1 MPAPSTLP
9 ETAISADARVRFLQY
24 LRDLWQYRDLFRAL
38 VERDVKVRYKQTA
51 LGVAWVVIQPLFMAG
66 AFSIIFG
73 RVVQMPSAGLPY
85 SIFYLAA
92 LIPWTCFSNGLAQAA
107 GSMEGSAGLISKVY
121 FPRLIVPSAMV
132 LGTVVDFSI
141 GWVMFNALA
150 IYRGFWTWWFI
161 PFTPLLLALQLGTA
175 MGIGLVLAALN
186 AQYRD
191 IRYVT
196 PFLIQVGMLAT
207 PVIYPLERLLATRFT
222 RLLGVFVYL
231 NPMVGVIETYRALC
245 FSASYVPWKLL
256 AGNFTTAAVLFT
268 FGVWFFRRR
277 EQKIVDLL

>member
-222 RLLGVFVYL
+222 KLLGVFVYL

-256 AGNFTTAAVLFT
+256 AGNFATAAVLFT

>member
-1 MPAPSTLP
+1 MSAPSALP
-9 ETAISADARVRFLQY
+9 ETAISAEAHVRFLQY

-38 VERDVKVRYKQTA
+38 IERDIKVRYKQTA

-66 AFSIIFG
+66 AYSIIFG

-92 LIPWTCFSNGLAQAA
+92 LIPWTCFSNSLSQAA

-132 LGTVVDFSI
+132 LGTVVDFGI
-141 GWVMFNALA
+141 GWIMFNALA

-161 PFTPLLLALQLGTA
+161 PFTPLLLVLQLGTA

-196 PFLIQVGMLAT
+196 PFLIQAGMLAT
-207 PVIYPLERLLATRFT
+207 PVIYPMERLLATRFT
-222 RLLGVFVYL
+222 KPLGVFVHL
-231 NPMVGVIETYRALC
+231 NPMAGVIETYRALC
-245 FSASYVPWKLL
+245 FSAAYVPWKLL
-256 AGNFTTAAVLFT
+256 ACNFATAAVLLT
-268 FGVWFFRRR
+268 FGIWFFRRR

>member
-1 MPAPSTLP
+1 MSVPPTLP
-9 ETAISADARVRFLQY
+9 ETAISADARIRFLQY

-222 RLLGVFVYL
+222 SLLGVFVYF

-256 AGNFTTAAVLFT
+256 AGNFATATVLFI

>member
-1 MPAPSTLP
+1 MRSSSALS
-9 ETAISADARVRFLQY
+9 ETVVSADVRVRFLQY
-24 LRDLWQYRDLFRAL
+24 LRDLWHYRDLFRAL
-38 VERDVKVRYKQTA
+38 IERDVKVRYKQTA
-51 LGVAWVVIQPLFMAG
+51 LGVMWVILQPLFMAG
-66 AFSIIFG
+66 AFSLIFG

-92 LIPWTCFSNGLAQAA
+92 LIPWTCFSNGLSQAA

-132 LGTVVDFSI
+132 LGTVVDFAI
-141 GWVMFNALA
+141 GWLLFNGLA

-161 PFTPLLLALQLGTA
+161 PFTPVLLVLQLFAA

-191 IRYVT
+191 VRYVT
-196 PFLIQVGMLAT
+196 PFLLQAGMLCT
-207 PVIYPLERLLATRFT
+207 PVIYPLERLLSTRFT
-222 RLLGVFVYL
+222 EQLGVLIYL
-231 NPMVGVIETYRALC
+231 NPMAGVIETYRALC

-256 AGNFTTAAVLFT
+256 AGNSVTTAALLA
-268 FGVWFFRRR
+268 FGIWFFRRR
-277 EQKIVDLL
+277 EQAIVDLL

>member
-1 MPAPSTLP
+1 MSAHSVLP

-245 FSASYVPWKLL
+245 FSAAYVPWKLL
-256 AGNFTTAAVLFT
+256 AGNFATAGVLFT

>member
-222 RLLGVFVYL
+222 SLLGVFVYF

-256 AGNFTTAAVLFT
+256 AGNFATATVLFI